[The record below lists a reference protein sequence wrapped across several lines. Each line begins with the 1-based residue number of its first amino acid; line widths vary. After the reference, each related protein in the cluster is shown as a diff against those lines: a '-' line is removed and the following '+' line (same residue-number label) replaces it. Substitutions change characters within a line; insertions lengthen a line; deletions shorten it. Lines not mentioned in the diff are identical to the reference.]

1 MFTVRQA
8 LLEDLTQVRD
18 IGIRTYRAH
27 FGEPG
32 ATRTSWR
39 PFWRRIFPSPRW
51 NGRCAIPT
59 CAGCWPMRM
68 TPSSAMR
75 G

>member
-18 IGIRTYRAH
+18 IGIRTTA
-27 FGEPG
+27 PTSVSCG

-51 NGRCAIPT
+51 NGRRAIPT
-59 CAGCWPMRM
+59 YAGCWPMRM

>member
-27 FGEPG
+27 FGEL
-32 ATRTSWR
+32 WR
-39 PFWRRIFPSPRW
+39 YPHELEAFLAEDFPSPRW

-59 CAGCWPMRM
+59 YAGCWPMRM

>member
-27 FGEPG
+27 FGELWHYPH
-32 ATRTSWR
+32 
-39 PFWRRIFPSPRW
+39 
-51 NGRCAIPT
+51 
-59 CAGCWPMRM
+59 
-68 TPSSAMR
+68 
-75 G
+75 

>member
-27 FGEPG
+27 FGELWRYPHELE
-32 ATRTSWR
+32 AFLAEDFAVSALERTLR
-39 PFWRRIFPSPRW
+39 DPDV
-51 NGRCAIPT
+51 
-59 CAGCWPMRM
+59 CWLL
-68 TPSSAMR
+68 AY
-75 G
+75 